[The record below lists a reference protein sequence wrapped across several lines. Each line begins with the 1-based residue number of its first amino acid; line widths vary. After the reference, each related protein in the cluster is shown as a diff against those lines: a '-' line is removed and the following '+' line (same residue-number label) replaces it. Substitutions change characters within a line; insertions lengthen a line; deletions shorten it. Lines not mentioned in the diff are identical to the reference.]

1 MNIARVNLLS
11 VAKTTLTHRLN
22 SIISNQYEYI
32 VQTNYDSNAYFS
44 NSDFNQAMSQTEE
57 YLTVLSECLNCP
69 RFMLDLYSRYPIDCD
84 LKRLNQARPDI
95 LYPFLYINLS
105 HCTLICTKK
114 LLFLTIFCSDDH
126 KCNYMCDSV
135 ASCLGAATSAD
146 PPRKSP
152 SPSEISSSLS
162 YSSKEPT
169 PGPSTSNQGKVDVSM
184 SEDIVLESLI
194 SSIQE
199 MLPDL
204 GSGFLKV
211 AF

>member
-1 MNIARVNLLS
+1 
-11 VAKTTLTHRLN
+11 
-22 SIISNQYEYI
+22 
-32 VQTNYDSNAYFS
+32 
-44 NSDFNQAMSQTEE
+44 
-57 YLTVLSECLNCP
+57 
-69 RFMLDLYSRYPIDCD
+69 
-84 LKRLNQARPDI
+84 
-95 LYPFLYINLS
+95 
-105 HCTLICTKK
+105 
-114 LLFLTIFCSDDH
+114 
-126 KCNYMCDSV
+126 MCDSV

-146 PPRKSP
+146 PPRRSP

-169 PGPSTSNQGKVDVSM
+169 PGPSTSNQGNVEAASL

-211 AF
+211 DFFHEP